1 MKSKTFKQRA
11 RLRFGNFGNGD
22 GELGELLGELVIA
35 VEARRGRPL
44 KIAPPAMDSV
54 KTWA

>member
-1 MKSKTFKQRA
+1 MIIPFAPSQ
-11 RLRFGNFGNGD
+11 
-22 GELGELLGELVIA
+22 ELLGELVIA

-44 KIAPPAMDSV
+44 NIAPPAMDSV